1 MNAVVLHGPRERH
14 ESWPGFVW
22 RAWSTLERRHWAFTL
37 LAAAIFAVTSL
48 LSTLDY
54 SESKKVFDPAV
65 VTLAGVNPIVT
76 ALVVLLS
83 WRLADAA
90 GGDARGRWRRVA
102 WAVALGSAVAS
113 VIGLALYAG
122 SGVMSTMQAE
132 WAAKNRP
139 LPPLWLSGVSDWMTT
154 VVTFGL
160 FVAFGEMHLVRE
172 RIEAQARDVMQA
184 QGRVARQVL
193 ESRLAAMQ
201 AQVEP
206 QFLFDSLVDVRAL
219 YERAPAEGT
228 ATLDRLITYLRVALP
243 RLRESGSTVD
253 AEVELVRAYLSVV
266 AARHGGRPR
275 LEASVAADAGE
286 ARFYPMLLLPL
297 VQRAVRATTERSDRS
312 ALPESIELGERRA
325 GTHVVALL
333 RFDTAGL
340 CAEDSDLARVRQRL
354 AGLYRGDAALK
365 CSEANPGQTEF
376 LLTVPYEQPHGD
388 RR

>member
-1 MNAVVLHGPRERH
+1 MNAIVLHGPRQRH
-14 ESWPGFVW
+14 ETWLGFAW
-22 RAWSTLERRHWAFTL
+22 RAWSSLERRHWAFAL

-54 SESKKVFDPAV
+54 SESKKAFDPAV
-65 VTLAGVNPIVT
+65 ITLAAVNPIVA

-83 WRLADAA
+83 WRLADFS
-90 GGDARGRWRRVA
+90 GGDAHGRWRRVA
-102 WAVALGSAVAS
+102 WAVGLGSAVAS
-113 VIGLALYAG
+113 VIGVALYAG

-132 WAAKNRP
+132 WAAKSRQ
-139 LPPLWLSGVSDWMTT
+139 LPPLWLSGLADWMFT

-160 FVAFGEMHLVRE
+160 FVAFGEIQLVRE

-219 YERAPAEGT
+219 YQRAPTEGA

-266 AARHGGRPR
+266 AARHAGRPR
-275 LEASVAADAGE
+275 LEASIAPEAGE

-297 VQRAVRATTERSDRS
+297 VQRAVREADGRA
-312 ALPESIELGERRA
+312 ALPERIELTVRRA
-325 GTHVVALL
+325 ANHVVSLL

-365 CSEANPGQTEF
+365 CSEASPGQTEF
-376 LLTVPYEQPHGD
+376 MLTVPYEQPHGD

>member
-1 MNAVVLHGPRERH
+1 MNAIVLHGPQQRQ
-14 ESWPGFVW
+14 ESWASFVW
-22 RAWSTLERRHWAFTL
+22 RAWSTLERRHWGFAL

-54 SESKKVFDPAV
+54 SEMKKAFDPAV
-65 VTLAGVNPIVT
+65 ATLSVVNPIITGV
-76 ALVVLLS
+76 VVLLA
-83 WRLADAA
+83 WRLADVA
-90 GGDARGRWRRVA
+90 GGDGRSRWVRVA
-102 WAVALGSAVAS
+102 WSVGLGSAVAA
-113 VIGLALYAG
+113 VVGMVLYVG
-122 SGVMSTMQAE
+122 SGVMSTLHAE

-139 LPPLWLSGVSDWMTT
+139 APPIWLAGLADWLFT

-160 FVAFGEMHLVRE
+160 FVAFGEIQLMRE

-219 YERAPAEGT
+219 YEREPTEGA

-253 AEVELVRAYLSVV
+253 AEVKLVTAYLSVV
-266 AARHGGRPR
+266 AARHAGRPR
-275 LEASVAADAGE
+275 LVAAIAPEVSE

-297 VQRAVRATTERSDRS
+297 VQRAVRESDGRAS
-312 ALPESIELGERRA
+312 LPERIELTVRRA
-325 GTHVVALL
+325 GAHVVALL
-333 RFDTAGL
+333 RFDAPGL

-354 AGLYRGDAALK
+354 SGLYRGDAALK
-365 CSEANPGQTEF
+365 CSEANSGQTEF
-376 LLTVPYEQPHGD
+376 LLTVPYEQRHGD

>member
-1 MNAVVLHGPRERH
+1 MNAIVLHGPEQRH
-14 ESWPGFVW
+14 ESWPGYAW
-22 RAWSTLERRHWAFTL
+22 RAWSSLERHHWAFAL

-54 SESKKVFDPAV
+54 SEMKKTFDPAV
-65 VTLAGVNPIVT
+65 VTLAVINPLVT
-76 ALVVLLS
+76 GLVVLLS
-83 WRLADAA
+83 WRLADVA
-90 GGDARGRWRRVA
+90 GGDAQRRWVRVG
-102 WAVALGSAVAS
+102 WAVGLGSAVAA
-113 VIGLALYAG
+113 VIGMALYAG
-122 SGVMSTMQAE
+122 SGVMSTIQAE
-132 WAAKNRP
+132 WAAKNRAV
-139 LPPLWLSGVSDWMTT
+139 PPLWLAGLSDWLLT

-160 FVAFGEMHLVRE
+160 FVAFGEIQLVRE

-219 YERAPAEGT
+219 YEREPTEGA

-253 AEVELVRAYLSVV
+253 AEVKLVSAYLSVV
-266 AARHGGRPR
+266 AARHAGRPR
-275 LEASVAADAGE
+275 LVAAIAPDAGE

-297 VQRAVRATTERSDRS
+297 VQRAVRETEGRPR
-312 ALPESIELGERRA
+312 LPERIDLSVRRA
-325 GTHVVALL
+325 GAHVVALL

-354 AGLYRGDAALK
+354 SGLYRGDAALK
-365 CSEANPGQTEF
+365 CSEASPGQTEF
-376 LLTVPYEQPHGD
+376 MLTVPYEQPHGD